1 MLTDCSSKM
10 YIEPLR
16 NEEPPIISPERVE
29 DFISEVFHNYAELAE
44 HHRRLMDRF
53 FEIQLEQHPVIRS
66 LTAALMDAALN
77 FRDAYMEYIPNYP
90 RAAYRIDEE
99 MATNP
104 AFKAF
109 VDVRHPIIISN
120 IYLFWLIRFF
130 LIAMCEAQGR
140 ASIGYEKLY

>member
-1 MLTDCSSKM
+1 MMLRCFLKM

-16 NEEPPIISPERVE
+16 TEDPPIIPRDRID
-29 DFISEVFHNYAELAE
+29 DFISEVFHNYQELAE

-53 FEIQLEQHPVIRS
+53 FEVQLEQHPVIRS

-109 VDVRHPIIISN
+109 VDVSLFYSVCFYVIIS
-120 IYLFWLIRFF
+120 
-130 LIAMCEAQGR
+130 
-140 ASIGYEKLY
+140 